1 MPPID
6 FARARA
12 FIAAM
17 PQGRWTSYGEVA
29 KAAGSPKGAQAVGQ
43 WCRREGAAIPFVYR
57 VLTSDGFVADGFVA
71 AGPTVPDG
79 EVEVRR
85 TLADEGVRIDA
96 QGRAAPRQRFTAGE
110 WD

>member
-12 FIAAM
+12 FIAAV
-17 PQGRWTSYGEVA
+17 PDGRWTSYGEVA

-57 VLTSDGFVADGFVA
+57 VLTSDGFVAEGFVA

-85 TLADEGVRIDA
+85 MLADEGVRIDR
-96 QGRAAPRQRFTAGE
+96 QGRAAARQRFTADG
-110 WD
+110 WR